1 MEEFRFE
8 DLEPIAIPV
17 TIGKKA
23 YILREATGDD
33 ACKWRKYLFR
43 STKMEGGK
51 PIMSMDT
58 LADSEPLLLSYC
70 MHEEYADKNG
80 ETKER
85 KVDLQVI
92 RAYAPSV
99 LRVAVLACIGV
110 ESARPLRPLSYADRF
125 RHPSCQC
132 KASIKGQDA
141 RSEDRIRN
149 RWTIKVGAEYPNESD
164 KSGSTG

>member
-92 RAYAPSV
+92 RAWPN
-99 LRVAVLACIGV
+99 RVI
-110 ESARPLRPLSYADRF
+110 RPLF
-125 RHPSCQC
+125 E
-132 KASIKGQDA
+132 KAKAISALDEQEQTEEQIVKKIEELKEKLTNIREG
-141 RSEDRIRN
+141 SEGN
-149 RWTIKVGAEYPNESD
+149 RLKNLQTSTMDG
-164 KSGSTG
+164 SG